1 MDKVAQMDMIL
12 AKTILDEVKNC
23 TTKPNIAT
31 IVDELVVVC
40 HGAAFAAGW
49 WTNLKTGEDLRQ
61 ANNVP
66 EKLMLTVSELGEA
79 MEAHRKALQDDHL
92 PDFKGVEVEL
102 ADAIIRICD
111 LAGAKEYRLGE
122 AIAAKLAYNAQRAD
136 HKPEN
141 RLKEGGKA
149 Y

>member
-1 MDKVAQMDMIL
+1 MSSVFTLLPNYLVA
-12 AKTILDEVKNC
+12 AVN
-23 TTKPNIAT
+23 
-31 IVDELVVVC
+31 VLVEQC
-40 HGAAFAAGW
+40 HGAAAAAGW
-49 WTNLKTGEDLRQ
+49 WTDLNTGLSTKD

-79 MEAHRKALQDDHL
+79 MEGHRKNLRDEHL
-92 PDFKGVEVEL
+92 PEFLSIEVEL

-111 LAGAKEYRLGE
+111 LSGAKGYRLAE
-122 AIAAKLAYNAQRAD
+122 ALAAKMQYNAVRAD

-141 RLKEGGKA
+141 RAGVNGKK

>member
-1 MDKVAQMDMIL
+1 MSKVFQL
-12 AKTILDEVKNC
+12 L
-23 TTKPNIAT
+23 PQF
-31 IVDELVVVC
+31 LVASVNVLVEQC
-40 HGAAFAAGW
+40 HGAADASGW
-49 WTNLKTGEDLRQ
+49 WTDLNTGLSLKG

-79 MEAHRKALQDDHL
+79 MEGHRKNLRDEHL
-92 PDFKGVEVEL
+92 PEFLSVEVEL

-111 LAGAKEYRLGE
+111 LAGAKNYRLAE
-122 AIAAKLAYNAQRAD
+122 ALAAKMEYNSTRAD

-141 RLKEGGKA
+141 RAGANGKK